1 MVGGRSAMAA
11 GVTTMPGDG
20 TKSTESRW
28 AKAGGG
34 TGACLLMAAA
44 LFATEPGR
52 AHHSFATHYLMG
64 QSMEITGVVTEVTL
78 RSPHSF
84 YTLEVMTE
92 NGAVEWE
99 VEAHAIP
106 LLRRL
111 GIDSETIQPG
121 DTITVE
127 GPPPRGTNRVTFGSL
142 ITLADG
148 RQFSLLGGG
157 LGRNLS
163 AYRAENFGSQAGG
176 TVLQRMSGRWGVRT
190 PPGTQV
196 IDETPLPLNEAGL
209 AARAAYDPLNT
220 PAMDCIAPNLPSI
233 IYAPY
238 VFEIR
243 TGGPGLILF
252 YEYEGIER
260 PLSFTEAVASPEEF
274 GRRTARIEA
283 DALVIESA
291 GFSENPAG
299 LASDWDRIGRG
310 RNMPGSAQKRFVER
324 YAVSDDGTTLV
335 LEYTLEDPVY
345 LSEPFTARVEWDR
358 LSDDAPIYDFDCDA
372 DIATRS
378 TLNAVPL

>member
-1 MVGGRSAMAA
+1 MIGGRQGAYLPMAA
-11 GVTTMPGDG
+11 MVLALDP
-20 TKSTESRW
+20 
-28 AKAGGG
+28 AG
-34 TGACLLMAAA
+34 
-44 LFATEPGR
+44 

-64 QSMEITGVVTEVTL
+64 QSMEITGVVREVSL

-84 YTLEVMTE
+84 YTLDVMTE
-92 NGAVEWE
+92 DGVVEWE

-111 GIDSETIQPG
+111 GIDSDTIRPG

-142 ITLADG
+142 ITLDDG

-157 LGRNLS
+157 LNRNLT
-163 AYRAENFGSQAGG
+163 AYRPENVDAKAGG
-176 TVLQRMSGRWGVRT
+176 TVLQRMSGRWGVHT

-209 AARAAYDPLNT
+209 EARAAYDPLNT

-238 VFEIR
+238 VFEVR
-243 TGGPGLILF
+243 TGGPQPSLF
-252 YEYEGIER
+252 HEYQGIER
-260 PLSFTEAVASPEEF
+260 PLSFTESVATPVEF
-274 GRRTARIEA
+274 GRRTSRIEG
-283 DALVIESA
+283 DALVVESV
-291 GFSENPAG
+291 GFAEHPAG

-310 RNMPGSAQKRFVER
+310 RDVPGSAQKRMLER
-324 YAVSDDGTTLV
+324 YSVSDDGTTLT

-345 LSEPFTARVEWDR
+345 LSEPFAARVEWGR
-358 LSDDAPIYDFDCDA
+358 LSDDVPIYEFDCDA